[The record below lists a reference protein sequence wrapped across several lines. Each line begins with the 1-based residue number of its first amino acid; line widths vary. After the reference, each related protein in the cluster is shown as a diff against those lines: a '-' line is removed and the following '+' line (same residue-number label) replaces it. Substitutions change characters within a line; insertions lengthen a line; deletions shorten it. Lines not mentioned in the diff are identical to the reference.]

1 VTSKAATIAL
11 LLSTSMLST
20 FCDPNTAANHKASRT
35 AQENVG
41 VSHVPQ
47 AGAEQ
52 SLICTPV
59 LELRQVNDFLRHH
72 GIPIALSST
81 VGVPAAAPGR
91 SGQGGIAVCYIS
103 GLPQGARE

>member
-1 VTSKAATIAL
+1 
-11 LLSTSMLST
+11 MLST
-20 FCDPNTAANHKASRT
+20 FCDPNTAANHQASRA
-35 AQENVG
+35 AQENLG

-47 AGAEQ
+47 ASAEQ

-81 VGVPAAAPGR
+81 VGVPAAAHGR
-91 SGQGGIAVCYIS
+91 SAQGGVAVCYI
-103 GLPQGARE
+103 PGAVGGV

>member
-20 FCDPNTAANHKASRT
+20 FCDPNTAASHKASRT

-41 VSHVPQ
+41 VSHVPE

-59 LELRQVNDFLRHH
+59 LELRQINDLLRHH

-81 VGVPAAAPGR
+81 VGVSSAAPGR
-91 SGQGGIAVCYIS
+91 SGQGGIALCYI
-103 GLPQGARE
+103 PGAVGGV

>member
-1 VTSKAATIAL
+1 L

-81 VGVPAAAPGR
+81 AAAPGR